1 MQLIMDSI
9 FKSPGE
15 ILHIPEYLI
24 AILILDG
31 YLLSEHLHAL
41 E

>member
-15 ILHIPEYLI
+15 VLHTPEYLI
-24 AILILDG
+24 AILILDR
-31 YLLSEHLHAL
+31 YLLREHLHTL